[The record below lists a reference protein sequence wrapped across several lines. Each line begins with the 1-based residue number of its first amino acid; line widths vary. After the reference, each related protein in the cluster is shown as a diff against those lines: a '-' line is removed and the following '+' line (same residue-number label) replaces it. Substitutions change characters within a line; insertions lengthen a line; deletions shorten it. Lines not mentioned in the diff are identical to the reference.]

1 MPPFLVGHA
10 THPDWRLAL
19 SLAAAQIDAAR
30 AAAPDSGTPTL
41 GFAYFSEAYAAHAAS
56 LVDALHERWSGVQW
70 VGAAAA
76 GVAAGGVEYLGEPA
90 LVLMLAALRRKRF
103 RLFSGMRP
111 LAAPSSR
118 APVVARGASASAHA
132 APPGSAPAHA
142 ADGGNDEHG
151 FEPCSAL
158 VHGDP
163 TTADLPELVAELA
176 ERTRS
181 GYLFGGLSSSRR
193 APRLLAGSMLEGG
206 LAGVAFAGDVRLVS
220 RVTQGCQ
227 AAGPR
232 RRIDEADGNVV
243 LKLDG
248 SAALDCLLADLGVDP
263 ARLSQAIPR
272 LRSTLAGLSDPVA
285 PPERPGPFDADTRMR
300 HLLGIDPARG
310 GVVLA
315 QAAEPGVHL
324 TFCRRDV
331 QAARRDLM
339 RICAEIRD
347 EVTPGVQYPGLSTAT
362 PADPAQRIAGA
373 IYISCTGRGGPHF
386 GAPSAELQLVQHAL
400 GDVPLAGFFAAG
412 EIAHN
417 HLYGYTGVLTVFLR
431 D

>member
-1 MPPFLVGHA
+1 MSPFLVGHA
-10 THPDWRLAL
+10 THPDWRMAL

-30 AAAPDSGTPTL
+30 AASPDGGTPTL
-41 GFAYFSEAYAAHAAS
+41 GIAYFSEAYAAHAGE
-56 LVDALHERWSGVQW
+56 LVEALHERWSGVQW

-76 GVAAGGVEYLGEPA
+76 GVAAGGVEYLDEPA

-118 APVVARGASASAHA
+118 PVVVAGAASSGASQPASAA
-132 APPGSAPAHA
+132 AHA
-142 ADGGNDEHG
+142 ADGGADEHG
-151 FEPCSAL
+151 FEPYSAL

-181 GYLFGGLSSSRR
+181 GCLFGGLSSSRR

-227 AAGPR
+227 AVGPR

-248 SAALDCLLADLGVDP
+248 DAALDCLLADLGVDP
-263 ARLSQAIPR
+263 ARLSEAIPR
-272 LRSTLAGLSDPVA
+272 LRTTLAGLSDPLA

-315 QAAEPGVHL
+315 QAVEPGTL
-324 TFCRRDV
+324 LSFCRRDA

-362 PADPAQRIAGA
+362 PADPVQHIAGA

-417 HLYGYTGVLTVFLR
+417 HLYGYTGVLTVFVR